1 LAYIGQQPV
10 VGRYIKIDQ
19 ISGGFNGTASGFT
32 LAAGGQGVLPG
43 TARNLMLSLGGV
55 IQEPET
61 DFTISGSGL
70 TFTTPP
76 VSGTT
81 FFAVV
86 FGDMQ
91 AVGTPS
97 DNTVTPATISPTG
110 TFVFPNVTVSGTTV
124 IASGTAAVPSLSV
137 TGDSNTGLFSPGSD
151 QLSITAG
158 GTERVTLGTT
168 EVVFND
174 SGNNV
179 DFRVEGDTNANLLFI
194 DASTDRVGL
203 GTSSPSYLL
212 DCKSTGATNVAR
224 FLTGAT
230 TSSEV
235 AQFGRSDQA
244 VNLSIDYDG
253 AGSMGIGTTTAH
265 PFNLKTGAVTRA
277 TIDTSGRLGIGTTS
291 PGSALDVVGNAR
303 VSGAYSWSDYA
314 NTIYHGITAPAADV
328 IAFRGG
334 GSERARIDSSGRL
347 LVGTSTSRSNFF
359 NGTTAPPQIQLES
372 LGSNT
377 QSFLSQVRNSSADAD
392 GAVHILAKT
401 RGTALNSY
409 TIVQSGDNVG
419 QLSFQGADGAEF
431 VEAALIKAEI
441 DGTPGAN
448 DMPGRLVFSTTAD
461 GASSPTERMRIH
473 ANGFTTFTT
482 SNTSQ
487 SVGTG
492 VKLTPNGGVYVVVSS
507 GDSFSHHSGSAY
519 KFYVG
524 NDGSIAST
532 SSTISVISDQRFKEN
547 IRNLDEGLSKI
558 LALQPRKFD
567 WKEGKGNGA
576 KDERGFIAQEFEQV
590 FPDLIGEW
598 KDPAPEGEEPYKSV
612 RADLIPVLVKA
623 IQEQQAM
630 ITELQSKV
638 AALQAV

>member
-1 LAYIGQQPV
+1 
-10 VGRYIKIDQ
+10 
-19 ISGGFNGTASGFT
+19 
-32 LAAGGQGVLPG
+32 
-43 TARNLMLSLGGV
+43 
-55 IQEPET
+55 
-61 DFTISGSGL
+61 
-70 TFTTPP
+70 
-76 VSGTT
+76 
-81 FFAVV
+81 
-86 FGDMQ
+86 
-91 AVGTPS
+91 
-97 DNTVTPATISPTG
+97 
-110 TFVFPNVTVSGTTV
+110 
-124 IASGTAAVPSLSV
+124 
-137 TGDSNTGLFSPGSD
+137 
-151 QLSITAG
+151 
-158 GTERVTLGTT
+158 
-168 EVVFND
+168 
-174 SGNNV
+174 
-179 DFRVEGDTNANLLFI
+179 
-194 DASTDRVGL
+194 
-203 GTSSPSYLL
+203 L